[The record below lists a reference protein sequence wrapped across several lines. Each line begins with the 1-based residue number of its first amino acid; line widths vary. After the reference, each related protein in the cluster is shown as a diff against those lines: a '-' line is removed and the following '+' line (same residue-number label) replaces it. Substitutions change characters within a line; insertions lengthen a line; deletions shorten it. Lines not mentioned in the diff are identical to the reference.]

1 MPCPEDASFDLSKHL
16 VVSIFI
22 RGAFY
27 CPLRTEVGSESANMV
42 SYTAVQASN
51 STIKTAL
58 PADLIAVFVG
68 GTNGIGEYTLKQFAQ
83 HTVRPRVYF
92 VGRSQAA
99 GDRIAEECSALNPTG
114 VVTFIKRE
122 TSLIRN
128 VDELC
133 QELKSREK
141 TINLLFLT
149 TGTLDF
155 YTSIHELLSM
165 RERD

>member
-1 MPCPEDASFDLSKHL
+1 
-16 VVSIFI
+16 
-22 RGAFY
+22 
-27 CPLRTEVGSESANMV
+27 MV

-51 STIKTAL
+51 LMIKTAL
-58 PADLIAVFVG
+58 PADLTAVFVG

-92 VGRSQAA
+92 VGRSQEA
-99 GDRIAEECSALNPTG
+99 GDRIAEECSTLNPTG
-114 VVTFIKRE
+114 LFTFIKRD

-133 QELKSREK
+133 QEIKSREK
-141 TINLLFLT
+141 AINLLFLT

-155 YTSIHELLSM
+155 YTSTFELSSM
-165 RERD
+165 